1 MPYYTIV
8 KVTVT
13 DLTLHF
19 SANPQDVLPIL
30 ILYQKAA
37 LANSLL
43 HLLDIRVL
51 HPGPEEEDLQQYT

>member
-19 SANPQDVLPIL
+19 SANHQDVLPIL

-51 HPGPEEEDLQQYT
+51 HPGPEE